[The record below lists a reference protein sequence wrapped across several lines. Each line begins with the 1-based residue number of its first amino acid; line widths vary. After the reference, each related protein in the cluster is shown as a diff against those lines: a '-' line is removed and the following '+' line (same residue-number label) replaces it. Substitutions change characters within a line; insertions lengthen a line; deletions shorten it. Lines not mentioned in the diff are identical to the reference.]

1 MPEIAPPSGGPLHGI
16 RVVELASFMAVPF
29 GTMMLSDLGAD
40 VVKVEPPTGDPFR
53 RFGKNDRGASPVFVS
68 SNRGKRSI
76 ALDLKEE
83 RGRASFRE
91 LLRTADVLVSS
102 FRPAVLTRLDLDD
115 ASLAAANPRLIRL
128 YLTGFGADGPL
139 ADVPA
144 FDIII
149 QARTGYTEMQ
159 GDHDHP
165 ALAPSYLVD
174 KISSTM
180 VGQATLA
187 ALLGRERFGTADRV
201 DLAMLDSSVYVNFPD
216 VMANRVILDH
226 APPEARNA
234 HAAAARPIRAKDGWI
249 VIAPVTGGQIRR
261 GLAAAGASPDVA
273 EGLLTIKDA
282 ATMTVSVYDAF
293 EARTREQPVAYWME
307 VFGDA
312 DVPVS
317 PCLGIDEHL
326 ADPYLAHRELY
337 AIDDWEDGLG
347 PIRHVRYPAKFSSWG
362 QLRAARGAPVLG
374 ADAPEILG

>member
-1 MPEIAPPSGGPLHGI
+1 MPEIAPPSVGPLHGI

-68 SNRGKRSI
+68 SNRGKRSVV
-76 ALDLKEE
+76 LDLKEE

-91 LLRTADVLVSS
+91 LLVTADVLVSS

-115 ASLAAANPRLIRL
+115 ASLAAANPLLIRL

-144 FDIII
+144 FDVII

-174 KISSTM
+174 KITSTM

-234 HAAAARPIRAKDGWI
+234 HAAAARPIQAKDGWI

-261 GLAAAGASPDVA
+261 GLAAAGASSDVA
-273 EGLLTIKDA
+273 EA
-282 ATMTVSVYDAF
+282 S
-293 EARTREQPVAYWME
+293 
-307 VFGDA
+307 
-312 DVPVS
+312 S
-317 PCLGIDEHL
+317 PS
-326 ADPYLAHRELY
+326 RM
-337 AIDDWEDGLG
+337 
-347 PIRHVRYPAKFSSWG
+347 R
-362 QLRAARGAPVLG
+362 QL
-374 ADAPEILG
+374 